1 MRGFFLLLLFLLAAC
16 AAPSAF
22 PEDAFFAILK
32 GPVYSCV
39 GLSSPRIDDLL
50 LSFGDRMKIEDQS
63 THGSIPWYL
72 CSIDALRFY
81 LPGAYVVLVP
91 AGITYDAQGNISI
104 GSERVDKWHA
114 LPLDYMPNDLVPVP
128 PELKAPGYEER
139 ELLLRREAADVFAR
153 IIQDARM
160 DGVNISIISAF
171 RDARYQAAL
180 YSSAIR
186 RLGLFQGGVAK
197 PGHSEHQLGTTCDL
211 TTDEIGG
218 KLSTDFEKTA
228 AYRWLEEHMHRYGV
242 FLTYP
247 RFRGKAEG
255 YMYEPWHFRYWGERR
270 WDRMRDAYGL
280 FLSR

>member
-160 DGVNISIISAF
+160 DGVNIS
-171 RDARYQAAL
+171 
-180 YSSAIR
+180 
-186 RLGLFQGGVAK
+186 
-197 PGHSEHQLGTTCDL
+197 
-211 TTDEIGG
+211 G